1 MICVSI
7 GRSRH
12 RHMIAEHRHMV
23 SQGAELVELRLDY
36 LSGDVR
42 FRELLDNR
50 PGPVLVTCRRE
61 RDGGKYNGSE
71 ESRLSMLRMAIAEG
85 VEYVDI
91 EEDVADQIAR
101 YGKTKRVI
109 SHHDFQRTPTDL
121 SAIHARMSMLDPD
134 IVKIA
139 TLANTPSDN
148 IQMRDLMQ
156 STEIPTIG
164 ICMGEIGTPSRVLAG
179 KFGAPFTYAT
189 FHAERSLA
197 PGQLSFS
204 EMREIYHYDQIKAD
218 TAVYA
223 VIGDPIAHSHS
234 PLIHNAAFHAIGM
247 NAVYLPM
254 RIRSEHL
261 EAFLQDAPRM
271 GICGISITIPH
282 KEAVAKLLKQVD
294 RVIVGTG
301 AANTLLFSPTGMVGY
316 NTDSRAA
323 IDSLA
328 MRFPD
333 GEESL
338 EGKTVLILGAGGA
351 AKAVAFSLRN
361 RGAEVVISSRTQE
374 RAQKLT
380 EQIECRAVSW
390 KSRHGIDCSILI
402 NCTPVGMHPN
412 VDSTPFDRHYL
423 KPSMTVLDTVY
434 NPENTLL
441 IKDARSQG
449 CVTVTGTEMFV
460 RQAALQFR
468 LFSGVEPPEELMRET
483 LRRSVGA
490 VNV

>member
-1 MICVSI
+1 
-7 GRSRH
+7 
-12 RHMIAEHRHMV
+12 MIAEHRHMV

-36 LSGDVR
+36 VSGDVR
-42 FRELLDNR
+42 LRELLDNR

-61 RDGGKYNGSE
+61 RDGGKYIGTE

-91 EEDVADQIAR
+91 EEDVADQITR
-101 YGKTKRVI
+101 YGATKRII
-109 SHHDFQRTPTDL
+109 SLHDFEKTPTDL
-121 SAIHARMSMLDPD
+121 NSIHARMSTLDAD

-148 IQMRDLMQ
+148 IKMLDLMQ
-156 STEIPTIG
+156 SAKIPTIG

-189 FHAERSLA
+189 FHAERTLA

-204 EMREIYHYDQIKAD
+204 EMHDIYHYNQIKAD
-218 TAVYA
+218 TDVYA

-261 EAFLQDAPRM
+261 EEFLRDAPRM
-271 GICGISITIPH
+271 GICGLSVTIPH
-282 KEAVAKLLKQVD
+282 KEQVAKLLKQVD

-323 IDSLA
+323 IESLA
-328 MRFPD
+328 MRLPG
-333 GEESL
+333 GEEAI

-361 RGAEVVISSRTQE
+361 RGADVVISSRTPE
-374 RAQKLT
+374 KAQKLT
-380 EQIECRAVSW
+380 ELLDCRAVSW
-390 KSRHGIDCSILI
+390 KSRQGVDCTILI

-449 CVTVTGTEMFV
+449 CVTVSGTEMFV

-468 LFSGVEPPEELMRET
+468 LFSGVEPPEDIMRDT

>member
-12 RHMIAEHRHMV
+12 RHMIAEHQHLV

-36 LSGDVR
+36 LAGDIR
-42 FRELLDNR
+42 FSELLENR
-50 PGPVLVTCRRE
+50 PGPVIVTCRRE
-61 RDGGKYNGSE
+61 RDGGKFSGSE
-71 ESRLSMLRMAIAEG
+71 ESRLSLLRMAVAEG

-91 EEDVADQIAR
+91 EEDVADQIPR
-101 YGKTKRVI
+101 FGETKRIV
-109 SHHDFQRTPTDL
+109 SLHDFRKTPNNL
-121 SAIHARMSMLDPD
+121 SEIHERMSTLDAD
-134 IVKIA
+134 IIKLA
-139 TLANTPSDN
+139 TLANTPADN
-148 IQMRDLMQ
+148 IRMLD
-156 STEIPTIG
+156 TVEKAKIPTVG

-204 EMREIYHYDQIKAD
+204 EMRDIYNYDRIKAD
-218 TAVYA
+218 TDVYA

-234 PLIHNAAFHAIGM
+234 PLIHNAAFRKLDM

-254 RIRSEHL
+254 RIRHEHL
-261 EAFLQDAPRM
+261 QSFLADAPRM
-271 GICGISITIPH
+271 GLRGLSITIPH
-282 KEAVAKLLKQVD
+282 KEAVAEILTQVD
-294 RVIVGTG
+294 RVIVGIG
-301 AANTLLFSPTGMVGY
+301 AANTLIFSPSGMVGY

-323 IDSLA
+323 IDSLEL
-328 MRFPD
+328 RLPE
-333 GEESL
+333 GEDFL
-338 EGKTVLILGAGGA
+338 EEKTVLILGAGGA
-351 AKAVAFSLRN
+351 AKAVAYSLLS
-361 RGAEVVISSRTQE
+361 RGARVIVTSRTEE
-374 RAQKLT
+374 RAKKMTDQLD
-380 EQIECRAVSW
+380 CRSVSW
-390 KSRHGIDCSILI
+390 KSRHGVEPSVLI

-412 VDSTPFDRHYL
+412 VDETPFDRHYL

-441 IKDARSQG
+441 IKEARSQG

-468 LFSGVEPPEELMRET
+468 LFTGVEPPEEIMRET
-483 LRRSVGA
+483 LRKSVGA

>member
-12 RHMIAEHRHMV
+12 RHMIAEHQHLV

-36 LSGDVR
+36 LSGDIH

-61 RDGGKYNGSE
+61 SDGGKYGGSE
-71 ESRLSMLRMAIAEG
+71 ESRLSILRMAIAEG
-85 VEYVDI
+85 VEYIDI
-91 EEDVADQIAR
+91 EEDIANQIAR
-101 YGKTKRVI
+101 FGNTKRIV
-109 SHHDFQRTPTDL
+109 SLHDFRKTPTDL
-121 SAIHARMSMLDPD
+121 HAIHARMSTLDAD

-139 TLANTPSDN
+139 TLANTPADN
-148 IQMRDLMQ
+148 IQMLDLMR
-156 STEIPTIG
+156 SAKIPTVG
-164 ICMGEIGTPSRVLAG
+164 ICMGEIGTPSRLLAG

-197 PGQLSFS
+197 PGQLSFT
-204 EMREIYHYDQIKAD
+204 EMRDIYHYDEIKSD
-218 TAVYA
+218 TDVYA

-234 PLIHNAAFHAIGM
+234 PLIHNAAFRAIGM

-261 EAFLQDAPRM
+261 EAFLHDAPRM
-271 GICGISITIPH
+271 GICGLSITIPH
-282 KEAVAKLLKQVD
+282 KEAAAKLLKQVD

-301 AANTLLFSPTGMVGY
+301 AANTLIFSPTGMVGY

-323 IDSLA
+323 IDSLE
-328 MRFPD
+328 MRLPEHD
-333 GEESL
+333 DVL

-351 AKAVAFSLRN
+351 AKAVTYSLLS
-361 RGAEVVISSRTQE
+361 RGAHVVISSRTEE

-380 EQIECRAVSW
+380 RQLDCRAVSW
-390 KSRHGIDCSILI
+390 KSRHGVECSVLI

-441 IKDARSQG
+441 IKEARIQG

-468 LFSGVEPPEELMRET
+468 LFSGVEPPEDVMRET

>member
-42 FRELLDNR
+42 FRELLDDR
-50 PGPVLVTCRRE
+50 PGPVIVTCRRE
-61 RDGGKYNGSE
+61 KDGGRYTGSE
-71 ESRLSMLRMAIAEG
+71 ASRLSMLRMAIAEG

-91 EEDVADQIAR
+91 EEDIATEITR
-101 YGKTKRVI
+101 YGDTKRII
-109 SHHDFQRTPTDL
+109 SLHNFHKTPSDL
-121 SAIHARMSMLDPD
+121 RSIHARMSTLDAD
-134 IVKIA
+134 IIKIA
-139 TLANTPSDN
+139 TLANTPDDN
-148 IQMRDLMQ
+148 IQMFDLMQ
-156 STEIPTIG
+156 SAAIPTIG
-164 ICMGEIGTPSRVLAG
+164 ICMGEIGTPSRLLAG

-204 EMREIYHYDQIKAD
+204 EMRDIYHYDQIKAD
-218 TAVYA
+218 TDVYA

-234 PLIHNAAFHAIGM
+234 PLIHNAAFRAIGT

-261 EAFLQDAPRM
+261 EAFLHNAPRM
-271 GICGISITIPH
+271 GIRGISITIPH

-301 AANTLLFSPTGMVGY
+301 AANTLIFSPRGMVGY

-323 IDSLA
+323 IDSLE
-328 MRFPD
+328 MRLPEDAD
-333 GEESL
+333 GL
-338 EGKTVLILGAGGA
+338 EDKTVLILGAGGA
-351 AKAVAFSLRN
+351 AKAVAYSLLS
-361 RGAEVVISSRTQE
+361 RGADVVISSRTQE
-374 RAQKLT
+374 RSQKLT
-380 EQIECRAVSW
+380 QQLDCRSVSW
-390 KSRHGIDCSILI
+390 KSRHGIECSVLI

-441 IKDARSQG
+441 IKEAQSQG

-468 LFSGVEPPEELMRET
+468 LFSGVEPPEEIMRET